1 MGVLRS
7 TPGKRVLPV
16 LVSLLIAGGLVA
28 AVTLARAAL
37 SPQLGALSPF
47 MLYIA
52 AVVVAG
58 MVRGPLC
65 GVLVILGG
73 GACGMRFFLNP
84 YETPREGALL
94 SLIIFCMVSTL
105 VLVTANELRVHLKL
119 SMDRLAAALA
129 RHRGGPTAGPDKL

>member
-7 TPGKRVLPV
+7 TPGKRVLQV
-16 LVSLLIAGGLVA
+16 LVSLLIACGLVA

-37 SPQLGALSPF
+37 SSQLGALSPF

-65 GVLVILGG
+65 GALVILGG
-73 GACGMRFFLNP
+73 GGCGLMFFLDP
-84 YETPREGALL
+84 YGTPRDGALL
-94 SLIIFCMVSTL
+94 SLIIFCMVSAL

-129 RHRGGPTAGPDKL
+129 RHHGGTAANPDKL